1 MSLSESTTGGPLDV
15 LVIGG
20 GQAGLAVGY
29 YLRRT
34 GMSFA
39 ILDAEE
45 GPGGAWRRG
54 WNSLRAFS
62 PARYSSLSGHLMAGG
77 PEKYPTRDEVVS
89 YLADYEER
97 YGLLVHRPVMV
108 EAVERRGEL
117 LAAKVGHAWIKA
129 RAVVSTTGTWSRPH
143 VPDYPGRGRFRGEYV
158 HSAFYRS
165 PEPYAGKRVL
175 VVGGGNS
182 GAQILA
188 EVSKVAKTTWVT
200 LEEPHFLPDEVD
212 GRILFERAT
221 ERYRAAR
228 DGRDTVPVG
237 GLGDVVMVLPV
248 KEARERGVLRSVRPF
263 ERFVEEGV
271 IWSNDHEE
279 PFDAVIWCTGFRP
292 ALDHLEPLGV
302 VGPDGRV
309 EVKGTHSTVEP
320 RLWLVG
326 YGDWT
331 GFASAT
337 LVGVGRSTRSTVNE
351 VARAL
356 RAGHDLGGRE
366 AKSLRQWASSV
377 CLKEQ

>member
-1 MSLSESTTGGPLDV
+1 MSLSESTTTGNPLDV

-34 GMSFA
+34 GMSLA
-39 ILDAEE
+39 ILDAGA

-54 WNSLRAFS
+54 WDSLHAFS
-62 PARYSSLSGHLMAGG
+62 PARYSSLPGRVMPGG
-77 PEKYPTRDEVVS
+77 PERYPARDEVVG

-97 YGLLVHRPVMV
+97 YGLPVHRPVRV
-108 EAVERRGEL
+108 EAVARRGKV
-117 LAAKVGHAWIKA
+117 LAAKIGHAWVKA
-129 RAVVSTTGTWSRPH
+129 RAVVSATGTWSRPY
-143 VPDYPGRGRFRGEYV
+143 VPEYPGRERFLGEQV

-165 PEPYAGKRVL
+165 PEPYVGRRVL

-188 EVSKVAKTTWVT
+188 EVSKVAGTTWVT
-200 LEEPHFLPDEVD
+200 LEEPHFSPDDVD
-212 GRILFERAT
+212 GRVLFERAT
-221 ERYRAAR
+221 ERYRAAQ
-228 DGRDTVPVG
+228 DGRDTEPVE
-237 GLGDVVMVLPV
+237 GLGNVVMVPPV
-248 KEARERGVLRSVRPF
+248 KEARERGVLLSVPPF
-263 ERFVEEGV
+263 ERFGEEGA
-271 IWSNDHEE
+271 IWSDGHQE

-302 VGPDGRV
+302 VGADGRV
-309 EVKGTHSTVEP
+309 EVDGTRSTSEP

-337 LVGVGRSTRSTVNE
+337 LVGVGRSARSTADE
-351 VARAL
+351 IARAL
-356 RAGHDLGGRE
+356 RA
-366 AKSLRQWASSV
+366 
-377 CLKEQ
+377 

>member
-1 MSLSESTTGGPLDV
+1 MSLSESTTTGCPLDV

-34 GMSFA
+34 GLSFA
-39 ILDAEE
+39 ILDTEE

-54 WNSLRAFS
+54 WKSLRAFS
-62 PARYSSLSGHLMAGG
+62 PARYSSLPGRVLPGG

-97 YGLLVHRPVMV
+97 YGLPIRRPVRV
-108 EAVERRGEL
+108 EAVARRGVG
-117 LAAKVGHAWIKA
+117 LAAKVGRVWIKA
-129 RAVVSTTGTWSRPH
+129 RAVVSATGTWTRPH
-143 VPDYPGRGRFRGEYV
+143 VPDYSGRERFRGKQV

-188 EVSKVAKTTWVT
+188 EVSKVARTTWVT
-200 LEEPHFLPDEVD
+200 LEEPHFLPDDVD
-212 GRILFERAT
+212 GRVLFERAT
-221 ERYRAAR
+221 ERYRDAR
-228 DGRDTVPVG
+228 GGRDTGPVG
-237 GLGDVVMVLPV
+237 GLGDVVMVPPV
-248 KEARERGVLRSVRPF
+248 KEARKRGALRSVRPF

-271 IWSNDHEE
+271 IWSGGREE

-302 VGPDGRV
+302 VGLDGRV
-309 EVKGTHSTVEP
+309 EVEGTRSTVEP

-337 LVGVGRSTRSTVNE
+337 LVGVGRSARSTVNE

-356 RAGHDLGGRE
+356 RAEHDLLGGRE
-366 AKSLRQWASSV
+366 AQSGT
-377 CLKEQ
+377 